1 MDCQGEDDNTVN
13 HHADEEP
20 QQERQERCP
29 PDRYSK
35 WVYIA
40 QEEDPVTVKEALSSQ
55 DVAKWRKAV
64 ETELQS
70 LPKNQLRELSELP
83 PGKKAIGSINGER
96 YKAKLVAE
104 KYNQKYGTDYDET
117 FCPLVTFESVLTLIE
132 LAAKHKLQFHQLD
145 VATAFLNNELKE
157 EIYTKQQEQFEVKR
171 KEHLICKLKRS
182 IYDLKQLSRC
192 WNETLEKHLK
202 KMGFKQYKDDY

>member
-55 DVAKWRKAV
+55 DVAKWRMAV

-70 LPKNQLRELSELP
+70 LHKNQLRELSELP
-83 PGKKAIGSINGER
+83 PGKKAIGSINGKR

-145 VATAFLNNELKE
+145 VATAFLNGELKE
-157 EIYTKQQEQFEVKR
+157 EIYMK
-171 KEHLICKLKRS
+171 
-182 IYDLKQLSRC
+182 
-192 WNETLEKHLK
+192 
-202 KMGFKQYKDDY
+202 